1 MLLKSQEISLKKK
14 DFFKEKVI
22 LLYGENQDLIN
33 DLNQQITS
41 KFIEEEKSSKSFFE
55 EDIIKNPDNIINYY
69 LNGSLFDD
77 NKNISIIKNC
87 SDKILE
93 IINQIKNNISNNIII
108 LNSEILLKNSKLR
121 QFGEYD
127 KLAICIPCYQE
138 TKLDIKKFLIQQ
150 LQANNIQLP
159 DSQYETIT
167 NSSSLKR
174 SKIKEV
180 IEKLNLYKN
189 SGKITDQ
196 IIEEICTDID
206 LKKNDEI
213 IDILLSKNS
222 KNINEFISN
231 MSNYEKNFIEIIIN
245 SSSLKR
251 SKIKEVIEKINLYKN
266 SEKITDQAIDEI
278 CTDIDLKKNEE
289 IIDILLSKNEKN
301 INEFISNMSNYEKNF
316 IEVIIILRTFII
328 KIIDIHKNNKNL
340 SIDERIERYKPPIFW
355 KDKDRIKNIL
365 KIWNTNNL
373 EKFLSNLNVIETEF
387 KRNDLNQDTQ
397 FYYFLTQN
405 LSKIAFKNANNF
417 I

>member
-1 MLLKSQEISLKKK
+1 MLLKSQEIILKSK

-33 DLNQQITS
+33 DLNQQIIS
-41 KFIEEEKSSKSFFE
+41 KFVEEKKISKSFFE
-55 EDIIKNPDNIINYY
+55 DDIIKNPENIINYY

-77 NKNISIIKNC
+77 NKNISIIKDC

-93 IINQIKNNISNNIII
+93 IINKIKNNINNNVII

-127 KLAICIPCYQE
+127 KLAVCIPCYQE
-138 TKLDIKKFLIQQ
+138 TKFDIKKFLTQQ
-150 LQANNIQLP
+150 TQINNIQLS
-159 DSQYETIT
+159 DTQSEVII

-180 IEKLNLYKN
+180 MEKLNLYKN

-196 IIEEICTDID
+196 IIEEICTDVD
-206 LKKNDEI
+206 LKKND
-213 IDILLSKNS
+213 
-222 KNINEFISN
+222 
-231 MSNYEKNFIEIIIN
+231 
-245 SSSLKR
+245 
-251 SKIKEVIEKINLYKN
+251 
-266 SEKITDQAIDEI
+266 
-278 CTDIDLKKNEE
+278 E

-316 IEVIIILRTFII
+316 IEIIIILRSFII
-328 KIIDIHKNNKNL
+328 KILDIQKNNKNL

-365 KIWNTNNL
+365 KIWSANNL
-373 EKFLSNLNVIETEF
+373 EKFLSNLNIIETEF

-405 LSKIAFKNANNF
+405 LSKISLKNTNNF

>member
-1 MLLKSQEISLKKK
+1 MLLKSQEIVLKNK
-14 DFFKEKVI
+14 DFFKEKII

-33 DLNQQITS
+33 DLNRQIVS
-41 KFIEEEKSSKSFFE
+41 KFVEEKKISKSFFE
-55 EDIIKNPDNIINYY
+55 DDIIKNPENIINYY

-93 IINQIKNNISNNIII
+93 IVNKIKNNINNNVII

-138 TKLDIKKFLIQQ
+138 TKFDIKKFLTQQ
-150 LQANNIQLP
+150 TQINNIQLS
-159 DSQYETIT
+159 DSQSEVII

-180 IEKLNLYKN
+180 MEKLNLYKN

-196 IIEEICTDID
+196 IIEEICTDVD
-206 LKKNDEI
+206 LKKND
-213 IDILLSKNS
+213 
-222 KNINEFISN
+222 
-231 MSNYEKNFIEIIIN
+231 
-245 SSSLKR
+245 
-251 SKIKEVIEKINLYKN
+251 
-266 SEKITDQAIDEI
+266 
-278 CTDIDLKKNEE
+278 E

-316 IEVIIILRTFII
+316 IEIIIILRSFII
-328 KIIDIHKNNKNL
+328 KILDIQKNNKDL
-340 SIDERIERYKPPIFW
+340 SIDARIERYKPPIFW

-365 KIWNTNNL
+365 KIWSTNNL
-373 EKFLSNLNVIETEF
+373 EKFLSNLNIIETEF

-405 LSKIAFKNANNF
+405 LSKISLKNTNNF

>member
-14 DFFKEKVI
+14 EFFKEKVI

-41 KFIEEEKSSKSFFE
+41 KFIEEEKIPKSFFE
-55 EDIIKNPDNIINYY
+55 EDIIKNPENIISYY

-87 SDKILE
+87 SDKILD
-93 IINQIKNNISNNIII
+93 IINKIKNNINDNIII
-108 LNSEILLKNSKLR
+108 LNSEVLLKNSKLR

-127 KLAICIPCYQE
+127 KLAICVPCYQE
-138 TKLDIKKFLIQQ
+138 TKFDIKKFLTQQ
-150 LQANNIQLP
+150 LQVNNIQLS
-159 DSQYETIT
+159 DSQSETI
-167 NSSSLKR
+167 
-174 SKIKEV
+174 IV
-180 IEKLNLYKN
+180 
-189 SGKITDQ
+189 
-196 IIEEICTDID
+196 
-206 LKKNDEI
+206 
-213 IDILLSKNS
+213 
-222 KNINEFISN
+222 
-231 MSNYEKNFIEIIIN
+231 

-266 SEKITDQAIDEI
+266 SEKITDQIIDEI
-278 CTDIDLKKNEE
+278 CTDADLKKNDE

-301 INEFISNMSNYEKNF
+301 INDFISNMSNYEKNF
-316 IEVIIILRTFII
+316 IEIIIILRSFII
-328 KIIDIHKNNKNL
+328 KILDIQKNNKNL

-405 LSKIAFKNANNF
+405 LSKIAFKNTNNF

>member
-1 MLLKSQEISLKKK
+1 MLLKSQEIVLKNK
-14 DFFKEKVI
+14 DFFKEKII

-33 DLNQQITS
+33 DLNQQIVS
-41 KFIEEEKSSKSFFE
+41 KFIQEKKISKSFFE
-55 EDIIKNPDNIINYY
+55 EDVIKNPENIINYY

-87 SDKILE
+87 TDKILE
-93 IINQIKNNISNNIII
+93 IVNKIKSNINNNVII

-138 TKLDIKKFLIQQ
+138 TKFDIKKFLTQQ
-150 LQANNIQLP
+150 ILISNIQLS
-159 DSQYETIT
+159 DSQSEVII

-180 IEKLNLYKN
+180 IEKLTLYKN
-189 SGKITDQ
+189 SGKITYQ
-196 IIEEICTDID
+196 IVEEICTDVD

-213 IDILLSKNS
+213 VDILLSKNEKS
-222 KNINEFISN
+222 INEFISN
-231 MSNYEKNFIEIIIN
+231 MSNYEKNFIEIII
-245 SSSLKR
+245 
-251 SKIKEVIEKINLYKN
+251 
-266 SEKITDQAIDEI
+266 
-278 CTDIDLKKNEE
+278 
-289 IIDILLSKNEKN
+289 
-301 INEFISNMSNYEKNF
+301 
-316 IEVIIILRTFII
+316 ILRSFII
-328 KIIDIHKNNKNL
+328 KILDIQKNNKGL

-365 KIWNTNNL
+365 KIWSTNNL
-373 EKFLSNLNVIETEF
+373 EKFLSNLNIIETEF

-405 LSKIAFKNANNF
+405 LSKISLKNTNNF

>member
-1 MLLKSQEISLKKK
+1 MLLKSQELNLKKK
-14 DFFKEKVI
+14 DFFKGKIV
-22 LLYGENQDLIN
+22 LLYGENQDLIK
-33 DLNQQITS
+33 DLNEQILI
-41 KFIEEEKSSKSFFE
+41 KFKDEQKVQKNIFE
-55 EDIIKNPDNIINYY
+55 EDVIKNSENTINYY
-69 LNGSLFDD
+69 LNGSLFDE
-77 NKNISIIKNC
+77 NKNILVIKNC
-87 SDKILE
+87 SDKIIETL
-93 IINQIKNNISNNIII
+93 NKIKNNIDENTIII
-108 LNSEILLKNSKLR
+108 NAEILLKNSKLR

-127 KLAICIPCYQE
+127 KLAVCIPCYQE
-138 TKLDIKKFLIQQ
+138 TKLDIIKFLAQQ
-150 LQANNIQLP
+150 LQINKIQL
-159 DSQYETIT
+159 SEKQIEIII

-189 SGKITDQ
+189 S
-196 IIEEICTDID
+196 
-206 LKKNDEI
+206 
-213 IDILLSKNS
+213 
-222 KNINEFISN
+222 
-231 MSNYEKNFIEIIIN
+231 
-245 SSSLKR
+245 
-251 SKIKEVIEKINLYKN
+251 EKI
-266 SEKITDQAIDEI
+266 SDQAIDEI
-278 CTDIDLKKNEE
+278 CTDIDLKKNDE

-316 IEVIIILRTFII
+316 IEIIIILRSFII
-328 KIIDIHKNNKNL
+328 KILDIQKNNKNL

-405 LSKIAFKNANNF
+405 LSKIAFKNTNNF

>member
-1 MLLKSQEISLKKK
+1 MLLKSQEIILKSK

-33 DLNQQITS
+33 DLNQQIIS
-41 KFIEEEKSSKSFFE
+41 KFVEEKKISKSFFE
-55 EDIIKNPDNIINYY
+55 DDIIKNPENIINYY

-77 NKNISIIKNC
+77 NKNISTIKDC

-93 IINQIKNNISNNIII
+93 IINKIKNNINNNVII

-127 KLAICIPCYQE
+127 KFAICIPCYQE
-138 TKLDIKKFLIQQ
+138 TKFDIKKFLTQQ
-150 LQANNIQLP
+150 TQINNIQLS
-159 DSQYETIT
+159 DTQSEVII

-180 IEKLNLYKN
+180 MEKLNLYKN

-213 IDILLSKNS
+213 IDILLSKNE

-231 MSNYEKNFIEIIIN
+231 MSNYEKNFIEIII
-245 SSSLKR
+245 
-251 SKIKEVIEKINLYKN
+251 
-266 SEKITDQAIDEI
+266 
-278 CTDIDLKKNEE
+278 
-289 IIDILLSKNEKN
+289 
-301 INEFISNMSNYEKNF
+301 
-316 IEVIIILRTFII
+316 ILRSFII
-328 KIIDIHKNNKNL
+328 KILDIQKNNKNL

-365 KIWNTNNL
+365 KIWSANNL
-373 EKFLSNLNVIETEF
+373 EKFLSNLNIIETEF

-405 LSKIAFKNANNF
+405 LSKISLKNTNNF

>member
-14 DFFKEKVI
+14 EFFKEKVI
-22 LLYGENQDLIN
+22 LLYGENQDLIS
-33 DLNQQITS
+33 DLNQQILS
-41 KFIEEEKSSKSFFE
+41 KFIEEEKISKSFFE
-55 EDIIKNPDNIINYY
+55 EDIIKNPDNIISYY

-93 IINQIKNNISNNIII
+93 IVNKIKNNIKDNTII

-138 TKLDIKKFLIQQ
+138 TKFDIKKFLTQE
-150 LQANNIQLP
+150 LQINNIQLSE
-159 DSQYETIT
+159 SQSETII

-196 IIEEICTDID
+196 IIEEICTDAD

-213 IDILLSKNS
+213 IN
-222 KNINEFISN
+222 
-231 MSNYEKNFIEIIIN
+231 
-245 SSSLKR
+245 
-251 SKIKEVIEKINLYKN
+251 
-266 SEKITDQAIDEI
+266 
-278 CTDIDLKKNEE
+278 
-289 IIDILLSKNEKN
+289 ILLSKNEKN

-316 IEVIIILRTFII
+316 IEIIIILRSFII
-328 KIIDIHKNNKNL
+328 KILDIQKNNKNL

-365 KIWNTNNL
+365 KIWNNNNL
-373 EKFLSNLNVIETEF
+373 EKLLSNLNVIETEF

-405 LSKIAFKNANNF
+405 LSKIAFKNSNNF

>member
-1 MLLKSQEISLKKK
+1 MLLKSQEIGLKKK

-41 KFIEEEKSSKSFFE
+41 KFIEEKKISKSFFE
-55 EDIIKNPDNIINYY
+55 EDIIKNQENIINHY

-93 IINQIKNNISNNIII
+93 IINKIKNNINDNIII

-138 TKLDIKKFLIQQ
+138 TKFDIKKFLSQQ
-150 LQANNIQLP
+150 LQINNIQLL
-159 DSQYETIT
+159 DSQSETIID
-167 NSSSLKR
+167 SSSLKR

-180 IEKLNLYKN
+180 IEKLNLYKH
-189 SGKITDQ
+189 SEKITDN
-196 IIEEICTDID
+196 IIEEICTDVD
-206 LKKNDEI
+206 LQKND
-213 IDILLSKNS
+213 
-222 KNINEFISN
+222 
-231 MSNYEKNFIEIIIN
+231 
-245 SSSLKR
+245 
-251 SKIKEVIEKINLYKN
+251 
-266 SEKITDQAIDEI
+266 
-278 CTDIDLKKNEE
+278 E

-316 IEVIIILRTFII
+316 IEIIIILRSFII
-328 KIIDIHKNNKNL
+328 KILDIQKNNKNL
-340 SIDERIERYKPPIFW
+340 SLDERIEKYKPPIFW

-405 LSKIAFKNANNF
+405 LSKVAFKNTNNF
-417 I
+417 V

>member
-1 MLLKSQEISLKKK
+1 MLLKSQEVTLKKK
-14 DFFKEKVI
+14 DFFNNKII
-22 LLYGENQDLIN
+22 LLYGENQDLVN
-33 DLNQQITS
+33 DLNQQIVS
-41 KFIEEEKSSKSFFE
+41 KFSEENKISKSFFE
-55 EDIIKNPDNIINYY
+55 EDIIKSPENIINYY

-87 SDKILE
+87 SEKILE
-93 IINQIKNNISNNIII
+93 IINKIKNNITDNIII
-108 LNSEILLKNSKLR
+108 LNSEVLLKNSKLR

-138 TKLDIKKFLIQQ
+138 TKFDIKKFFTEQ
-150 LQANNIQLP
+150 LKINNIQLL
-159 DSQYETIT
+159 DSQSETII

-196 IIEEICTDID
+196 IIEEICTDTD
-206 LKKNDEI
+206 LKKND
-213 IDILLSKNS
+213 
-222 KNINEFISN
+222 
-231 MSNYEKNFIEIIIN
+231 
-245 SSSLKR
+245 
-251 SKIKEVIEKINLYKN
+251 
-266 SEKITDQAIDEI
+266 
-278 CTDIDLKKNEE
+278 E

-316 IEVIIILRTFII
+316 IEIIIILRSFII
-328 KIIDIHKNNKNL
+328 KILDIQKNNKTL
-340 SIDERIERYKPPIFW
+340 SIDDRIERYKPPIFW

-365 KIWNTNNL
+365 KIWTTTNL
-373 EKFLSNLNVIETEF
+373 EKFLNNLNIIECEF

-405 LSKIAFKNANNF
+405 LSKITLKNTDNF

>member
-41 KFIEEEKSSKSFFE
+41 KFIEEEKIPKSFFE
-55 EDIIKNPDNIINYY
+55 EDIIKSPENIISYY

-87 SDKILE
+87 SDKILD
-93 IINQIKNNISNNIII
+93 IINKIKNNINDNIII
-108 LNSEILLKNSKLR
+108 LNSEVLLKNSKLR

-138 TKLDIKKFLIQQ
+138 TKFDIKKFLTQQ
-150 LQANNIQLP
+150 LQVNNIQLS
-159 DSQYETIT
+159 DSQSETI
-167 NSSSLKR
+167 
-174 SKIKEV
+174 IV
-180 IEKLNLYKN
+180 
-189 SGKITDQ
+189 
-196 IIEEICTDID
+196 
-206 LKKNDEI
+206 
-213 IDILLSKNS
+213 
-222 KNINEFISN
+222 
-231 MSNYEKNFIEIIIN
+231 

-266 SEKITDQAIDEI
+266 SEKITDQIIDEI
-278 CTDIDLKKNEE
+278 CTDADLKKNDE

-301 INEFISNMSNYEKNF
+301 INDFISNMSNYEKNF
-316 IEVIIILRTFII
+316 IEIIIILRSFII
-328 KIIDIHKNNKNL
+328 KILDIQKNNKNL

-373 EKFLSNLNVIETEF
+373 EKFLSNLNIIETEF

-405 LSKIAFKNANNF
+405 LSKIAFKNTDNF

>member
-1 MLLKSQEISLKKK
+1 MLLKSQEIVLKNK
-14 DFFKEKVI
+14 DFFKEKII

-33 DLNQQITS
+33 DLNQQIIS
-41 KFIEEEKSSKSFFE
+41 KFIEEEKISKSFFE
-55 EDIIKNPDNIINYY
+55 EDIIKNPENIINYY

-93 IINQIKNNISNNIII
+93 VINKIKNNVNNNVII

-138 TKLDIKKFLIQQ
+138 TKFDIKKFLTQQ
-150 LQANNIQLP
+150 TQINNIQLS
-159 DSQYETIT
+159 DTQSEVII

-174 SKIKEV
+174 SKIKEI

-196 IIEEICTDID
+196 IIEEICTDVD
-206 LKKNDEI
+206 LKKND
-213 IDILLSKNS
+213 
-222 KNINEFISN
+222 
-231 MSNYEKNFIEIIIN
+231 
-245 SSSLKR
+245 
-251 SKIKEVIEKINLYKN
+251 
-266 SEKITDQAIDEI
+266 
-278 CTDIDLKKNEE
+278 E

-316 IEVIIILRTFII
+316 IEIIIILRSFII
-328 KIIDIHKNNKNL
+328 KILDIQKNNKNL

-365 KIWNTNNL
+365 KIWSANNL
-373 EKFLSNLNVIETEF
+373 EKFLSNLNIIETEF

-405 LSKIAFKNANNF
+405 LSKISLKNTNNF

>member
-14 DFFKEKVI
+14 DFFKEKII

-41 KFIEEEKSSKSFFE
+41 KFTDEEKISKSFFE
-55 EDIIKNPDNIINYY
+55 EDIIKNPDNIISYY

-87 SDKILE
+87 SDKILD
-93 IINQIKNNISNNIII
+93 IINKIKNNINDNIII
-108 LNSEILLKNSKLR
+108 LNSEVLLKNSKLR

-127 KLAICIPCYQE
+127 KLAICVPCYQE
-138 TKLDIKKFLIQQ
+138 TKFDIKKFLTQQ
-150 LQANNIQLP
+150 LQVNNIQLS
-159 DSQYETIT
+159 DSQSETI
-167 NSSSLKR
+167 
-174 SKIKEV
+174 IV
-180 IEKLNLYKN
+180 
-189 SGKITDQ
+189 
-196 IIEEICTDID
+196 
-206 LKKNDEI
+206 
-213 IDILLSKNS
+213 
-222 KNINEFISN
+222 
-231 MSNYEKNFIEIIIN
+231 

-266 SEKITDQAIDEI
+266 SEKITDQIIDEI
-278 CTDIDLKKNEE
+278 CTDADLKKNDE

-316 IEVIIILRTFII
+316 IEIIIILRSFII
-328 KIIDIHKNNKNL
+328 KILDIQKNNKNL

-405 LSKIAFKNANNF
+405 LSKIAFKNTNNF

>member
-1 MLLKSQEISLKKK
+1 MLLKSQELNLKKK
-14 DFFKEKVI
+14 DFFKGKIVI
-22 LLYGENQDLIN
+22 LYGENQDLIK
-33 DLNQQITS
+33 DLSEQIII
-41 KFIEEEKSSKSFFE
+41 KFKDEQKIQKNSFE
-55 EDIIKNPDNIINYY
+55 EDIIKNPENTINYY
-69 LNGSLFDD
+69 LNGSLFDE
-77 NKNISIIKNC
+77 NKNILIIKNC
-87 SDKILE
+87 SDKIIETL
-93 IINQIKNNISNNIII
+93 NKIKNNLDDNTIII
-108 LNSEILLKNSKLR
+108 NSEILLKNSKLR

-138 TKLDIKKFLIQQ
+138 TKLDIKTFLKHQ
-150 LQANNIQLP
+150 LQINQIQL
-159 DSQYETIT
+159 SET
-167 NSSSLKR
+167 
-174 SKIKEV
+174 
-180 IEKLNLYKN
+180 
-189 SGKITDQ
+189 Q
-196 IIEEICTDID
+196 
-206 LKKNDEI
+206 
-213 IDILLSKNS
+213 
-222 KNINEFISN
+222 
-231 MSNYEKNFIEIIIN
+231 IEIIIN

-355 KDKDRIKNIL
+355 KDKNRIKNIL

-405 LSKIAFKNANNF
+405 LSKIAFKNTNNF

>member
-14 DFFKEKVI
+14 DFFKSKII
-22 LLYGENQDLIN
+22 LLYGENQDLVN
-33 DLNQQITS
+33 DLNQQIVS
-41 KFIEEEKSSKSFFE
+41 KFSGENKISKSFFE
-55 EDIIKNPDNIINYY
+55 EDIIKSPENIINYY

-87 SDKILE
+87 SEKILE
-93 IINQIKNNISNNIII
+93 IINKIKNNITDNIII
-108 LNSEILLKNSKLR
+108 LNSEVLLKNSKLR

-138 TKLDIKKFLIQQ
+138 TKFDIKKFFTEQ
-150 LQANNIQLP
+150 LKINNIQLL
-159 DSQYETIT
+159 DSQSETII

-196 IIEEICTDID
+196 IIEEICTDTD
-206 LKKNDEI
+206 LKNND
-213 IDILLSKNS
+213 
-222 KNINEFISN
+222 
-231 MSNYEKNFIEIIIN
+231 
-245 SSSLKR
+245 
-251 SKIKEVIEKINLYKN
+251 
-266 SEKITDQAIDEI
+266 
-278 CTDIDLKKNEE
+278 E

-316 IEVIIILRTFII
+316 IEIIIILRSFII
-328 KIIDIHKNNKNL
+328 KILDIQKNNKTL
-340 SIDERIERYKPPIFW
+340 SIDDRIERYKPPIFW

-365 KIWNTNNL
+365 KIWTTTNL
-373 EKFLSNLNVIETEF
+373 EKFLNNLNIIECEF

-405 LSKIAFKNANNF
+405 LSKITLKNTDNF

>member
-41 KFIEEEKSSKSFFE
+41 KFIEEEKISKSFFE
-55 EDIIKNPDNIINYY
+55 EDIIKNPENIISYY

-87 SDKILE
+87 SDKILD
-93 IINQIKNNISNNIII
+93 IINKIKNNINDNIII
-108 LNSEILLKNSKLR
+108 LNSELLLKNSKLR

-127 KLAICIPCYQE
+127 KLAICVPCYQE
-138 TKLDIKKFLIQQ
+138 TKFDIKKFLTQQ
-150 LQANNIQLP
+150 LQVNNIQLS
-159 DSQYETIT
+159 DSQSETI
-167 NSSSLKR
+167 
-174 SKIKEV
+174 IV
-180 IEKLNLYKN
+180 
-189 SGKITDQ
+189 
-196 IIEEICTDID
+196 
-206 LKKNDEI
+206 
-213 IDILLSKNS
+213 
-222 KNINEFISN
+222 
-231 MSNYEKNFIEIIIN
+231 

-266 SEKITDQAIDEI
+266 SEKITDQIIDEI
-278 CTDIDLKKNEE
+278 CTDADLKKNDE

-301 INEFISNMSNYEKNF
+301 INDFISNMSNYEKNF
-316 IEVIIILRTFII
+316 IEIIIILRSFII
-328 KIIDIHKNNKNL
+328 KILDIQKNNKNL

-405 LSKIAFKNANNF
+405 LSKIAFKNTNNF

>member
-1 MLLKSQEISLKKK
+1 MLLKSQEIVLKNK
-14 DFFKEKVI
+14 DFFKEKII

-33 DLNQQITS
+33 DLNQQIVS
-41 KFIEEEKSSKSFFE
+41 KFIQEKKISKLFFE
-55 EDIIKNPDNIINYY
+55 EDIIKNPENIINYY

-87 SDKILE
+87 SDKVLE
-93 IINQIKNNISNNIII
+93 IINKIKNNINNNVII

-138 TKLDIKKFLIQQ
+138 TKFDIKKFLTQQ
-150 LQANNIQLP
+150 TQINNIQLS
-159 DSQYETIT
+159 DTQSEVII

-180 IEKLNLYKN
+180 MEKLNLYKN

-196 IIEEICTDID
+196 IIEEICTDVD
-206 LKKNDEI
+206 LKKND
-213 IDILLSKNS
+213 
-222 KNINEFISN
+222 
-231 MSNYEKNFIEIIIN
+231 
-245 SSSLKR
+245 
-251 SKIKEVIEKINLYKN
+251 
-266 SEKITDQAIDEI
+266 
-278 CTDIDLKKNEE
+278 E

-316 IEVIIILRTFII
+316 IEIIIILRSFII
-328 KIIDIHKNNKNL
+328 KILDIQKNNKNL

-365 KIWNTNNL
+365 KIWSANNL
-373 EKFLSNLNVIETEF
+373 EKFLSNLNIIETEF

-405 LSKIAFKNANNF
+405 LSKISLKNTNNF

>member
-1 MLLKSQEISLKKK
+1 MLLKSQEIVLKNK
-14 DFFKEKVI
+14 DFFKERVI
-22 LLYGENQDLIN
+22 VLYGENQDLIN
-33 DLNQQITS
+33 DLNHQIVS
-41 KFIEEEKSSKSFFE
+41 KFIEEKKISKSFFE
-55 EDIIKNPDNIINYY
+55 EDIVKNPENIINYY

-93 IINQIKNNISNNIII
+93 IINKIKSNINDNVII

-138 TKLDIKKFLIQQ
+138 TKFDIKKFLTQQIQIS
-150 LQANNIQLP
+150 NIQLS
-159 DSQYETIT
+159 DSQSEVIV

-180 IEKLNLYKN
+180 IEKLTLYKN

-196 IIEEICTDID
+196 IVEEICTDVD
-206 LKKNDEI
+206 LKKND
-213 IDILLSKNS
+213 
-222 KNINEFISN
+222 
-231 MSNYEKNFIEIIIN
+231 
-245 SSSLKR
+245 
-251 SKIKEVIEKINLYKN
+251 
-266 SEKITDQAIDEI
+266 
-278 CTDIDLKKNEE
+278 E

-316 IEVIIILRTFII
+316 IEIIIILRSFII
-328 KIIDIHKNNKNL
+328 KILDIQKNNKNL
-340 SIDERIERYKPPIFW
+340 SIDERIEKYKPPIFW

-365 KIWNTNNL
+365 KIWSANNL
-373 EKFLSNLNVIETEF
+373 EKFLSNLNIIETEF

-405 LSKIAFKNANNF
+405 LSKISLKNTNNF

>member
-33 DLNQQITS
+33 DLNQQIAS
-41 KFIEEEKSSKSFFE
+41 KFIEEEKIPKSFFE
-55 EDIIKNPDNIINYY
+55 EDIIKSPDDIISYY

-87 SDKILE
+87 SDKILD
-93 IINQIKNNISNNIII
+93 IINKIKNNINDNIII
-108 LNSEILLKNSKLR
+108 LNSEVLLKNSKLR

-138 TKLDIKKFLIQQ
+138 TKFDIKKFLTQQ
-150 LQANNIQLP
+150 LQINNIQLS
-159 DSQYETIT
+159 DSQSETI
-167 NSSSLKR
+167 
-174 SKIKEV
+174 IV
-180 IEKLNLYKN
+180 
-189 SGKITDQ
+189 
-196 IIEEICTDID
+196 
-206 LKKNDEI
+206 
-213 IDILLSKNS
+213 
-222 KNINEFISN
+222 
-231 MSNYEKNFIEIIIN
+231 

-266 SEKITDQAIDEI
+266 SEKITDQIIDEI
-278 CTDIDLKKNEE
+278 CTDADLKKNDE

-301 INEFISNMSNYEKNF
+301 INDFISNMSNYEKNF
-316 IEVIIILRTFII
+316 IEIIIILRSFII
-328 KIIDIHKNNKNL
+328 KILDIQKNNKNL

-405 LSKIAFKNANNF
+405 LSKIAFKNTNNF